1 MKILLENVQWTEAKH
16 NLLEVP
22 FLRRFTIGKKIFR
35 MKSDFKEK
43 NLFVYIKVF
52 HLVSVSVNKQK
63 SVDFRSTSDYNPHI
77 HWLAILFPFPNGKH
91 EWIICS
97 TCVWYVE
104 ADNL

>member
-1 MKILLENVQWTEAKH
+1 
-16 NLLEVP
+16 
-22 FLRRFTIGKKIFR
+22 

-91 EWIICS
+91 E
-97 TCVWYVE
+97 
-104 ADNL
+104 